1 MRTLFTDDEKEVF
14 ARALM
19 LYGDMGWGLDY
30 QNIRVMFAEAAAKA
44 GRIDWKTGEPHV
56 VSHAYVAEF
65 VKSRPG
71 LHAYKVSHVDPLRSK
86 KATAKVC
93 LLLVCPPGL
102 RALCRGVTGGISQT
116 RLFVTCYFR
125 PLPGE
130 TLADF

>member
-1 MRTLFTDDEKEVF
+1 MDAASPELTP
-14 ARALM
+14 
-19 LYGDMGWGLDY
+19 
-30 QNIRVMFAEAAAKA
+30 EAAAKV

-93 LLLVCPPGL
+93 FCLLLVSLVCV
-102 RALCRGVTGGISQT
+102 LCRCDWRDIANATVCDL
-116 RLFVTCYFR
+116 LFFPSPWGNSGRYLNSTPWLA
-125 PLPGE
+125 PLS
-130 TLADF
+130 L